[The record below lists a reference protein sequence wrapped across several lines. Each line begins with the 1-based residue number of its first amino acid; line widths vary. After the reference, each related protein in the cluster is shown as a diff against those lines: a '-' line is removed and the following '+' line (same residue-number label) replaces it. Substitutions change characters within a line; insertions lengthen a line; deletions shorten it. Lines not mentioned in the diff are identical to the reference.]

1 MKRLF
6 FTLLPVLCLLTAIA
20 QPPAG
25 NAAQFNV
32 GRFYGKIVD
41 AKSGKPIEAASVQ
54 LFGKKLDPVTRT
66 MTDTLYGGMLTGKN
80 GDFSL
85 TNLPVMGKFSLE
97 ISAIGYKTITV
108 EAAFDLRMG
117 QGDPAMAMAAIDKD
131 LGNIKMEEDPEIL
144 ESVTVTGTKPMLQLG
159 IDRKIFNVEKDISSA
174 GGSAVDVMRNVPT
187 VNVDIEGN
195 VTLRNTSP
203 QIFVDG
209 RITTLTLDQIPADA
223 IESIELITNP
233 SAKFDASGG
242 QSGII
247 NIVLKKQRKMGY
259 NGGIRAGI
267 DSRGKGNF
275 GGDINLRQGKVNFF
289 ASGMVNQRKSKGEGE
304 SIQDNLYENTK
315 TKQLNKGTNEGLFA
329 FGRFGI
335 DYFVDN
341 RNTVSLA
348 QSFMGG
354 NFDNENLN
362 DYYINNLNNSTLLES
377 QYRNTLSEFKMRNA
391 TTTLSYKHLF
401 ATPGKELTA
410 DINYNKSRSENE
422 QDILFRSFSDLQ
434 MNNPISGENLQRIT
448 GNGKNNFITGQLD
461 YINPINENMKW
472 EAGVRGQKRTFYSS
486 QYNFLNG
493 TPKTNLD
500 NEFEYSDYVYAGYA
514 TFSQKINEKTS
525 YQVGLRA
532 ESSKYEGTQLG
543 KASYE
548 NKFPISLFPS
558 IFLTRQIADNQD
570 IQVNY
575 SRRIN
580 RPSFYQ
586 LMPNTDYSDPLNY
599 QTGNPD
605 LKPEFTNSL
614 EISYQNTYGAKR
626 NTFLATLFGK
636 YTDNLISRYQERKQ
650 LAESDTIA
658 FVSTWINAN
667 TAYAGGLELV
677 FRNNLAKWWEM
688 NLNTNIYY
696 SKIDGANVNPNLQ
709 NDQWSSFTKLN
720 NIFKIKNGWSIQW
733 SADYQ
738 TKSALPVST
747 SNSGGG
753 RGGMGRGGFMGGSA
767 ASTQGYIG
775 ANFGMDLGLRKDFKI
790 KGNQANISLNMN
802 DILATRKFIMYSES
816 AGFVQDTWR
825 IRDRQILRLN
835 FSYRFGKFDAALFK
849 RKNMRS
855 GMDDGMND
863 GMMQMQ

>member
-6 FTLLPVLCLLTAIA
+6 FTLLSAFSLLLATA
-20 QPPAG
+20 QPPSG
-25 NAAQFNV
+25 NAAQFNA
-32 GRFYGKIVD
+32 GRLYGKIVD
-41 AKSGKPIEAASVQ
+41 EKAGRPIEAASVQ
-54 LFGKKLDPVTRT
+54 LYGKAMDPATRT
-66 MTDTLYGGMLTGKN
+66 LKDTIYGGMLTGKN

-85 TNLPVMGKFSLE
+85 SNLPVMGKFSLE
-97 ISAIGYKTITV
+97 ISAIGYKTITL
-108 EAAFDLRMG
+108 ETAFDLRMG
-117 QGDPAMAMAAIDKD
+117 QGDMQMAMAAIDKD
-131 LGNIKMEEDPEIL
+131 LGNIKMEEDPQLL
-144 ESVTVTGTKPMLQLG
+144 ESVTVTGSKPMLQLG

-195 VTLRNTSP
+195 VTLRNSSP

-247 NIVLKKQRKMGY
+247 NIVLKKQRRIGY
-259 NGGIRAGI
+259 NGGIRGGI
-267 DSRGKGNF
+267 DSRARTNF
-275 GGDINLRQGKVNFF
+275 GGDINLRQGKLNFF
-289 ASGMVNQRKSKGEGE
+289 ASGMMNQRKSIGKGET
-304 SIQDNLYENTK
+304 IQDNLFEDSK
-315 TKQLNKGTNEGLFA
+315 TLQINDGTNEGLFA

-335 DYFVDN
+335 DFFVDN
-341 RNTVSLA
+341 RNTISIA
-348 QSFMGG
+348 QSLMKG
-354 NFDNENLN
+354 NFDNENIN
-362 DYYINNLNNSTLLES
+362 DYYINDLNSSAFQES
-377 QYRNTLSEFKMRNA
+377 QYRNTISEFEFRNA

-410 DINYNKSRSENE
+410 DVNFNKSKNENE
-422 QDILFRSFSDLQ
+422 QNILFRSFSDRN
-434 MNNPISGENLQRIT
+434 MSNPITPESLQRIQGG
-448 GNGKNNFITGQLD
+448 GNNDFLTAQMD
-461 YINPINENMKW
+461 YINPINDKMKW
-472 EAGVRGQKRTFYSS
+472 EAGVRGQKRTFTSN
-486 QYNFLNG
+486 QLNFLNG
-493 TPKTNLD
+493 EAKTNLNND
-500 NEFEYSDYVYAGYA
+500 FEYSDYVYAGYV
-514 TFSQKINEKTS
+514 TFSQKINDKTS

-532 ESSKYEGTQLG
+532 ESSSYEGTQKD
-543 KASYE
+543 KATYE
-548 NKFPISLFPS
+548 NEFPISLFPS
-558 IFLTRQIADNQD
+558 LFLTRSIADNQD

-580 RPSFYQ
+580 RPNFFQ

-599 QTGNPD
+599 QTGNPA

-614 EISYQNTYGAKR
+614 EVSYQNTYGEKR

-677 FRNNLAKWWEM
+677 FRNNLAKWWEL
-688 NLNTNIYY
+688 NFNTNVYY
-696 SKIDGANVNPNLQ
+696 SKIDGANVAADLQ
-709 NDQWSSFTKLN
+709 NDQWSSFTKMN
-720 NIFKIKNGWSIQW
+720 NIFKIQKGWSIQW
-733 SADYQ
+733 STDYR

-753 RGGMGRGGFMGGSA
+753 RGGGGGGFMGGSPSSA
-767 ASTQGYIG
+767 QGYIG
-775 ANFGMDLGLRKDFKI
+775 ANFGMDLGLRKDFRI
-790 KGNQANISLNMN
+790 KNNQANISLNMN
-802 DILATRKFIMYSES
+802 DILGTRKFIMYSES

-825 IRDRQILRLN
+825 LRDRQILRLN

-849 RKNMRS
+849 RKNMR
-855 GMDDGMND
+855 GGEEGMND